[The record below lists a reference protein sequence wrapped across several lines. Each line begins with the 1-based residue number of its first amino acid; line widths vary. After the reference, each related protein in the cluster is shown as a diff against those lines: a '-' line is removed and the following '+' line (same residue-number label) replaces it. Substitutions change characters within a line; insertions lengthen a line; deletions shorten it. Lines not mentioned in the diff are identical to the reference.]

1 MFIRYMLHPCIYV
14 STCLYHVFY
23 RGDGQMGMTGQDGWE
38 WKRKW
43 TNDRQIELQ
52 SEESGHIYIPHLL
65 GITQSDLVES

>member
-1 MFIRYMLHPCIYV
+1 
-14 STCLYHVFY
+14 
-23 RGDGQMGMTGQDGWE
+23 MGMTGQDGWE